1 MFWVKRKICF
11 INLVHR
17 PGGRSA
23 IPHLLQALDV
33 SGYTLTFMTNAF
45 RLFSVILILSSCR
58 QDKKS
63 SFKDHNVTFKV
74 SLNPSFDE
82 KAEVVLSKND
92 TGQNMIFLILYRQW
106 EKKSAD
112 TFYFKEISIS
122 DKQYSNFD
130 SSIIQKTKIAQ
141 PHQWTGCCD
150 GMPVLYLL
158 ICNGDTS
165 RLHFRS
171 PEINK
176 PDSSGYNITKATI
189 DHLRVLY
196 NDSVITD
203 YLHDVESYMDGSKRH
218 IRQEEHRAINRLRRV
233 EYSR

>member
-1 MFWVKRKICF
+1 MVFC
-11 INLVHR
+11 
-17 PGGRSA
+17 S
-23 IPHLLQALDV
+23 
-33 SGYTLTFMTNAF
+33 TF
-45 RLFSVILILSSCR
+45 VLILSSCR
-58 QDKKS
+58 QDEKS
-63 SFKDHNVTFKV
+63 KFKDPNVTFKIF
-74 SLNPSFDE
+74 LYPSFDE

-92 TGQNMIFLILYRQW
+92 TGQKMNFLILYRQW
-106 EKKSAD
+106 EKKSVD
-112 TFYFKEISIS
+112 TFYFKEISLS
-122 DKQYSNFD
+122 NKQYFNFD
-130 SSIIQKTKIAQ
+130 SLIIQKTKIVQ

-158 ICNGDTS
+158 IRNGDTS
-165 RLHFRS
+165 QLHFRN

-203 YLHDVESYMDGSKRH
+203 YLHDVESYMDESKQH
-218 IRQEEHRAINRLRRV
+218 IRQAENRPINRLRKS